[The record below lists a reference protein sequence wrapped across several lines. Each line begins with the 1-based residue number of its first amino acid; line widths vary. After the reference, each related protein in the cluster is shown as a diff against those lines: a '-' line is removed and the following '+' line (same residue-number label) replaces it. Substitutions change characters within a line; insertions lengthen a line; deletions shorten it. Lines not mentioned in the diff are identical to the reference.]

1 MAINK
6 KAFLARIASKKPT
19 YAGDAMP
26 GEGSEQEEASE
37 SPEEAK
43 SEGDMTCGEQLKAA
57 IDSGDTVAIDD
68 ALKEAVRK
76 YSNVG

>member
-19 YAGDAMP
+19 YAGDAFP
-26 GEGSEQEEASE
+26 GEGSAAEEASE
-37 SPEEAK
+37 SPDEAK
-43 SEGDMTCGEQLKAA
+43 SEGDLTCGEQLMNA
-57 IDSGDTVAIDD
+57 IDAHDSTAIDD

-76 YSNVG
+76 YGNGG